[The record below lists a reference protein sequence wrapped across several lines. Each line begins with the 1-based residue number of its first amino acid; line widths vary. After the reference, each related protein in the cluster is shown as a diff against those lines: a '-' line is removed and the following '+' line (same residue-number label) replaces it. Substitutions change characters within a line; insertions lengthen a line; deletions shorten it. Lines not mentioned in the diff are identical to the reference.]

1 MKKSLILLLAGI
13 FALSSTLLCGCSNET
28 ESSESSENPSSGS
41 SSSST
46 SSSSSESSAE
56 SSASTESKPFELSV
70 KTPTGELIRLED
82 IFDVE
87 KYNAEIDLSKVT
99 DISELADSTVYTD
112 IAYYAPPTG
121 VFKNTIDDPGSYD
134 PEQGFFEGVPFEKY
148 RDILSAKEG
157 DVIGDFTVKSAK
169 STYLLYEGGGGYF
182 ASTEME
188 LDGKAELTGYIA
200 VVSGDVYTFSD
211 GDIRFVPASCNNG
224 IPVVR
229 IDLDDDGT
237 YYTPRGSVF
246 YFGDDEYFT
255 GDYPEMRLGNVADC
269 PADLTGVPRDNS
281 YIKVKIT
288 AENLRLE
295 TTPEWFTNVYG
306 TITDI
311 TIL

>member
-13 FALSSTLLCGCSNET
+13 IALSLCGCNNENP
-28 ESSESSENPSSGS
+28 ESSE
-41 SSSST
+41 
-46 SSSSSESSAE
+46 SSSSESSSSSSSASSSSAE
-56 SSASTESKPFELSV
+56 SSTSTESTVSTAESTPFELSV
-70 KTPTGELIRLED
+70 KTPTGELIRLKD

-99 DISELADSTVYTD
+99 DISELADSMVYTD

-121 VFKNTIDDPGSYD
+121 VFKNTIDSPGSYD
-134 PEQGFFEGVPFEKY
+134 PEQGVFEGVPFEKY
-148 RDILSAKEG
+148 RDILSAKKG

-169 STYLLYEGGGGYF
+169 SIYPLYEDGGGYF

-200 VVSGDVYTFSD
+200 IVSGDVYTFSD
-211 GDIRFVPASCNNG
+211 GDIRFVPTDCDSD
-224 IPVVR
+224 IPVVN
-229 IDLDDDGT
+229 IDLDDNA

-255 GDYPEMRLGNVADC
+255 SDYPEMRLGNVSDC
-269 PADLTGVPRDNS
+269 PADLSGVPRDNS

-288 AENLRLE
+288 VENLRLE
-295 TTPEWFTNVYG
+295 STPEWFTNVYG